1 MGRSRWRK
9 PKRGTKLVR
18 LTVRRQ
24 NRGGAPVTLQEFTPI
39 AVLVDSVA
47 KETTPGLIYSTL
59 LQPPY
64 AAAAVNDC
72 KYC

>member
-24 NRGGAPVTLQEFTPI
+24 NTGGAPVTLQEFTPV
-39 AVLVDSVA
+39 AVVVDSVA
-47 KETTPGLIYSTL
+47 METF
-59 LQPPY
+59 Q
-64 AAAAVNDC
+64 V
-72 KYC
+72 